1 MSIVRTE
8 DCSQECFKV
17 DWNQHKKYCKQIAK
31 LGGWRDSEDCAEG
44 VGVIILAE
52 ELRIQKLTQKSAEHM
67 VLGFALPG
75 DNTILSKTEADSALM
90 QLDWLLG
97 SGRHIS
103 GIKSAFFENL
113 QKKGRDGM
121 TRGLALIH
129 FLEPSIR
136 KEPRYKEILTGL
148 KKIHIGT

>member
-90 QLDWLLG
+90 QQC
-97 SGRHIS
+97 S
-103 GIKSAFFENL
+103 
-113 QKKGRDGM
+113 
-121 TRGLALIH
+121 
-129 FLEPSIR
+129 
-136 KEPRYKEILTGL
+136 LTGCWDREDTSVAINRRSSRIC
-148 KKIHIGT
+148 KRKAGMA

>member
-67 VLGFALPG
+67 VLGFGEKVTFQYKVQQSERDVLG
-75 DNTILSKTEADSALM
+75 NSK
-90 QLDWLLG
+90 
-97 SGRHIS
+97 SGV
-103 GIKSAFFENL
+103 GYFV
-113 QKKGRDGM
+113 
-121 TRGLALIH
+121 GLAVGAAQRH
-129 FLEPSIR
+129 
-136 KEPRYKEILTGL
+136 
-148 KKIHIGT
+148 